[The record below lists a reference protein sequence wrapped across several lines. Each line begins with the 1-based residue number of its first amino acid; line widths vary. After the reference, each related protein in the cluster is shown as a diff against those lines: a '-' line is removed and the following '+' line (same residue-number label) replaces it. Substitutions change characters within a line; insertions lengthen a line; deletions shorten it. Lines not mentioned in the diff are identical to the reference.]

1 MPVQELNIFCHYD
14 KQRFTQYGAMDC
26 ANWYGIDEQN
36 GKRQKAL
43 YPAMGRKHVSFF
55 GENKLIFDGEPQQ
68 IFKTINY
75 FYVIVGTR
83 VIQVDKYYNERVI
96 GNIPLGAKVWFAYL
110 PAGDLVYAILTAET
124 RMYVITEN
132 GSSVSY
138 DQVTD
143 PNAPTEPQYVAAFG
157 NRFVVSQKDTPNY
170 FLSVI
175 DLGGNSFNANTCFT
189 INGAALFNRASGVIG
204 QFGVLNSQLYIF
216 CNFTTDIWANIP
228 SQITVANV
236 TFTFPWK
243 INSSYN
249 FNVGIADPL
258 SLSVD
263 FDRMVWLAQNASGLV
278 SFMVSTG
285 QRPQILDSQAINVL
299 LENSTQEEGL
309 TPFLKG
315 KTDGFL
321 YQYENTIF
329 YRASAGS
336 YEDFG
341 LLDKTES
348 ANAIEFN
355 FSTNKWARVTE
366 LNGERNRIQKHIYYN
381 NKHLVTVLGDNAI
394 YDMAGNI
401 YHNELRRPNTLP
413 QDANAFAKYP
423 MRYLLVTDHIFQE
436 DYSEFIT
443 DYIEIDFVFGDKTFY
458 KNNTAFLNAQFL
470 ISETPAPD
478 GSPQYLIDESSMNG
492 EPVFLLAEEGNT
504 PTFDDNHYNALFK
517 PHIELYVSDD
527 GGVTFWTADLRLFS
541 PLGEYRWRMRWYE
554 LGVSRNRCYKLM
566 AVSSAPIVILGAV
579 QNIRRASGGA
589 N

>member
-1 MPVQELNIFCHYD
+1 M
-14 KQRFTQYGAMDC
+14 
-26 ANWYGIDEQN
+26 
-36 GKRQKAL
+36 
-43 YPAMGRKHVSFF
+43 
-55 GENKLIFDGEPQQ
+55 
-68 IFKTINY
+68 
-75 FYVIVGTR
+75 
-83 VIQVDKYYNERVI
+83 
-96 GNIPLGAKVWFAYL
+96 
-110 PAGDLVYAILTAET
+110 
-124 RMYVITEN
+124 
-132 GSSVSY
+132 
-138 DQVTD
+138 
-143 PNAPTEPQYVAAFG
+143 
-157 NRFVVSQKDTPNY
+157 
-170 FLSVI
+170 
-175 DLGGNSFNANTCFT
+175 
-189 INGAALFNRASGVIG
+189 
-204 QFGVLNSQLYIF
+204 
-216 CNFTTDIWANIP
+216 
-228 SQITVANV
+228 
-236 TFTFPWK
+236 
-243 INSSYN
+243 
-249 FNVGIADPL
+249 
-258 SLSVD
+258 
-263 FDRMVWLAQNASGLV
+263 
-278 SFMVSTG
+278 
-285 QRPQILDSQAINVL
+285 
-299 LENSTQEEGL
+299 
-309 TPFLKG
+309 
-315 KTDGFL
+315 

-478 GSPQYLIDESSMNG
+478 GSPQYLIDESSING
-492 EPVFLLAEEGNT
+492 EPVFLLGEEGNT